1 MTTGVERPTLRASLT
16 PLRIPDLRV
25 FFAGQATS
33 LLGTWMQTTGLA
45 WLVWELTHSPA
56 ALGAAAMF
64 TFLPF
69 LVLAPQAGTWAD
81 HWDRRKLLIRLQ
93 VAAALVALTLATLV
107 QTGAVELWHLYVSA
121 TVVGVIA
128 TLEMASRPVFVG
140 DLAGPDLV
148 RRAVA
153 LNSSMTQ
160 ASRMV
165 GPALAGAVITGFG
178 IAAAFW
184 VNAASFVAV
193 IASLLIIRGS
203 RQSHPRSGPGR
214 HGFGEA
220 LGFLHRTPQLR
231 HLVLVSALLTFFG
244 MSASNVLPAIADDVL
259 HGKAATLGWLLSAS
273 GGGALF
279 GALIV
284 VPLVHNVARV
294 GPLSCGAVMWAGVYL
309 AVFSYSTW
317 LPLSLAC
324 LFLSGVA
331 FPVVITTAVGM
342 LQLLGP
348 QHMRA
353 RLQSALLM
361 VTFGIQ
367 PVAALTIGWTAS
379 QLTAASAIRISA
391 LLMIA
396 GAALLL
402 FTTPPTPHPSLPQGE
417 DR

>member
-1 MTTGVERPTLRASLT
+1 M
-16 PLRIPDLRV
+16 
-25 FFAGQATS
+25 
-33 LLGTWMQTTGLA
+33 
-45 WLVWELTHSPA
+45 
-56 ALGAAAMF
+56 
-64 TFLPF
+64 
-69 LVLAPQAGTWAD
+69 
-81 HWDRRKLLIRLQ
+81 
-93 VAAALVALTLATLV
+93 
-107 QTGAVELWHLYVSA
+107 
-121 TVVGVIA
+121 
-128 TLEMASRPVFVG
+128 
-140 DLAGPDLV
+140 
-148 RRAVA
+148 
-153 LNSSMTQ
+153 
-160 ASRMV
+160 
-165 GPALAGAVITGFG
+165 
-178 IAAAFW
+178 
-184 VNAASFVAV
+184 
-193 IASLLIIRGS
+193 
-203 RQSHPRSGPGR
+203 
-214 HGFGEA
+214 
-220 LGFLHRTPQLR
+220 
-231 HLVLVSALLTFFG
+231 LTFFG
-244 MSASNVLPAIADDVL
+244 VSASNVLPAIADDVL
-259 HGKAATLGWLLSAS
+259 NGQAATLGWLLSAS

-294 GPLSCGAVMWAGVYL
+294 GLLSWGPVMWAGACL

-367 PVAALTIGWTAS
+367 PVAALAIGWTAS
-379 QLTAASAIRISA
+379 LLTAASAIRISA

-402 FTTPPTPHPSLPQGE
+402 ITTPPTQHPSLPRGE

>member
-25 FFAGQATS
+25 FFAGQAIS

-56 ALGAAAMF
+56 ALGTVAMF

-81 HWDRRKLLIRLQ
+81 RWDRRKLLIRLQ
-93 VAAALVALTLATLV
+93 VAAALVALTLAALV

-121 TVVGVIA
+121 TLLGVIA

-165 GPALAGAVITGFG
+165 GRALAGAVITGFG

-193 IASLLIIRGS
+193 IASLLVIRGTG
-203 RQSHPRSGPGR
+203 QSQPRSGPGR

-220 LGFLHRTPQLR
+220 LGFLHRTP
-231 HLVLVSALLTFFG
+231 
-244 MSASNVLPAIADDVL
+244 
-259 HGKAATLGWLLSAS
+259 
-273 GGGALF
+273 
-279 GALIV
+279 
-284 VPLVHNVARV
+284 
-294 GPLSCGAVMWAGVYL
+294 
-309 AVFSYSTW
+309 
-317 LPLSLAC
+317 
-324 LFLSGVA
+324 
-331 FPVVITTAVGM
+331 
-342 LQLLGP
+342 
-348 QHMRA
+348 
-353 RLQSALLM
+353 
-361 VTFGIQ
+361 
-367 PVAALTIGWTAS
+367 
-379 QLTAASAIRISA
+379 
-391 LLMIA
+391 
-396 GAALLL
+396 
-402 FTTPPTPHPSLPQGE
+402 
-417 DR
+417 